1 MSARLNM
8 DSSKFRAKPEDV
20 AMRNHTGRDDG
31 YIDITT
37 SHHLKGIEG
46 VLTTD
51 LKSDLKKK
59 KSKKLIFRC
68 PPSPSG
74 QNNGTMVEE
83 QTFPKNQCGQS

>member
-20 AMRNHTGRDDG
+20 AMRDHTGRDDG

-51 LKSDLKKK
+51 LKLDLKKK
-59 KSKKLIFRC
+59 I
-68 PPSPSG
+68 
-74 QNNGTMVEE
+74 
-83 QTFPKNQCGQS
+83 

>member
-8 DSSKFRAKPEDV
+8 DSSKFRASPEDV
-20 AMRNHTGRDDG
+20 LAMMRHTGRDDG

-51 LKSDLKKK
+51 LKSDLRKK
-59 KSKKLIFRC
+59 I
-68 PPSPSG
+68 
-74 QNNGTMVEE
+74 
-83 QTFPKNQCGQS
+83 